1 MSEGDF
7 NGDKAWV
14 CWDPEIV
21 QNVLD
26 LPMVDTSTEEFQPD
40 ESTEEMER
48 PICVEPRC
56 VDQKIL
62 PLPRMLLLFG
72 AVEGIL
78 PPITTK
84 LFLKIKMEGK

>member
-14 CWDPEIV
+14 CWDLEIV
-21 QNVLD
+21 QNVSD
-26 LPMVDTSTEEFQPD
+26 LPMVDMSTEEFQPD
-40 ESTEEMER
+40 ESTEEMEKL
-48 PICVEPRC
+48 ICVGPGH

-62 PLPRMLLLFG
+62 PLSRMLLLFG

-84 LFLKIKMEGK
+84 LFF